1 MSDYSE
7 ASAVSLSYEQL
18 SEELA
23 SLELSIDVAELHGIL
38 TGCLVFGGQFQAENY
53 LRSLLLNKTGAAFR
67 QANNALF
74 SLVSITHAWLINF
87 GFDFKL
93 ILPNESEGLLIRVAA
108 FNRWCQGFLE
118 GFDMGGIVLDD
129 IESEDILEILQHM
142 DEFSQMNAED
152 FDYEDDEDEK
162 AFLELTEYVR
172 LAVLQIL
179 CDLNEQGAGHQEP
192 VHH

>member
-18 SEELA
+18 SEELS
-23 SLELSIDVAELHGIL
+23 SLELSIDVSELHGIL

-53 LRSLLLNKTGAAFR
+53 LRSLLLNKTGATYR

-74 SLVSITHAWLINF
+74 SLISMTHAWLINF

-108 FNRWCQGFLE
+108 FNGWCQGFLE
-118 GFDMGGIVLDD
+118 GFDMAGIALDD